1 MTDSGGSTGPTEP
14 AGPAEPAEPAGP
26 AEAAGPSAG
35 KDRSRPAARLVRRPL
50 VRRRPGWTGVLVA
63 VLFYVASFT
72 PSLIPR
78 SWLVQSLAAGVTAA
92 AGYGVGAVLG
102 WFARRCGARP
112 GGATV
117 RWAWLMLVPL
127 GVAAV
132 VAVTVRSVH
141 WQGDARRAVDMEPG
155 VVWWQWALVPFVAL
169 LLCGLLVALARSV
182 RLGTRTLARPLER
195 LVPRPWALMVA
206 AAVAVVVVVGVVQ
219 GFLLRGLVNLVESS
233 ASLTNGSTSKGIA
246 RPLLPTLSGS
256 PSSLESWSSLG
267 KNGRDFV
274 GHASTRAEIS
284 RFTGGPATDPVRVY
298 VGLES
303 SATLRGR
310 ADLAVRELERTGGFR
325 RKVLVVF
332 GTTGSGWVN
341 ESLAKPLE
349 YMYGGDSAA
358 VALQYSYL
366 PSWLSF
372 LTESEAAVAGS
383 ALFDAVYDHWSA
395 LPPDERPRL
404 LVSGESLGSYATEGA
419 FDGELARM
427 TARSDGAL
435 LVGPTLRNPM
445 WEKLGRARDR
455 GSPLWLPVYRDG
467 RTVRYA
473 RREADFDRPADAA
486 WDAPRIVYLQNG
498 SDPVTWWSPDLL
510 TSRPQWLVGPKA
522 PDVSPGMRWYP
533 LVTFWQVTC
542 DLAASDSVPVGYGHR
557 FGTLPV
563 AAWAAVTRPPGWTG
577 EDTARLEE
585 TLVRK
590 QEEREEQE
598 KENGPGREPG

>member
-1 MTDSGGSTGPTEP
+1 M
-14 AGPAEPAEPAGP
+14 
-26 AEAAGPSAG
+26 
-35 KDRSRPAARLVRRPL
+35 
-50 VRRRPGWTGVLVA
+50 VRRRPGWAGVLVA

-102 WFARRCGARP
+102 WVARRCGARP

-132 VAVTVRSVH
+132 VAVTVRSVR
-141 WQGDARRAVDMEPG
+141 WQGDARRAVGMEPG

-169 LLCGLLVALARSV
+169 LLCGLLVTLARSV

-206 AAVAVVVVVGVVQ
+206 ASVAVVVVVGVVQ
-219 GFLLRGLVNLVESS
+219 GFLLRGLVDLVESS
-233 ASLTNGSTSKGIA
+233 ASLTNGSTSEGIV

-284 RFTGGPATDPVRVY
+284 GFTGAPATDPVRVY

-303 SATLRGR
+303 AATLRGR
-310 ADLAVRELERTGGFR
+310 ADLAVRELERTGAFR

-395 LPPDERPRL
+395 LPPGERPRL

-419 FDGELARM
+419 FDGELSRM
-427 TARSDGAL
+427 TARADGAL

-445 WEKLGRARDR
+445 WEALGKARDR

-473 RREADFDRPADAA
+473 RREADFGRPADAA

-542 DLAASDSVPVGYGHR
+542 DLAVADSVPVGYGHR

-585 TLVRK
+585 TLERK
-590 QEEREEQE
+590 QEEREERE
-598 KENGPGREPG
+598 REESENAENAAG

>member
-1 MTDSGGSTGPTEP
+1 MTGSGGSTRWQPGPDRDRAERPT
-14 AGPAEPAEPAGP
+14 AG
-26 AEAAGPSAG
+26 AEA
-35 KDRSRPAARLVRRPL
+35 RPAARPARRPV
-50 VRRRPGWTGVLVA
+50 VRRRPGWAGVVVA

-92 AGYGVGAVLG
+92 AGYGVGAILG
-102 WFARRCGARP
+102 RVARRCGLRP
-112 GGATV
+112 GPAAV
-117 RWAWLMLVPL
+117 RRAWLLLVPL

-141 WQGDARRAVDMEPG
+141 WQGDARRSVGMAPG
-155 VVWWQWALVPFVAL
+155 LVWWQWLLVPFAAL
-169 LLCGLLVALARSV
+169 LICALLVASARSL

-195 LVPRPWALMVA
+195 LVPRPWALTVA

-233 ASLTNGSTSKGIA
+233 ASLTNGTTSKGIA

-274 GHASTRAEIS
+274 GHASTRAQIS
-284 RFTGGPATDPVRVY
+284 AFTGAPAQDPVRVY

-310 ADLAVRELERTGGFR
+310 ADLAVRELERTGAFR

-332 GTTGSGWVN
+332 GSTGSGWVN

-358 VALQYSYL
+358 VALQYSFL

-372 LTESEAAVAGS
+372 LTESEVAVAGS
-383 ALFDAVYDHWSA
+383 ALFDAVYAHWSA
-395 LPPDERPRL
+395 LPAGERPRL

-445 WEKLGRARDR
+445 WERLGKDRDP
-455 GSPLWLPVYRDG
+455 GTPLWLPVYRDG

-473 RREADFDRPADAA
+473 RRGGDFGRPAGAV

-533 LVTFWQVTC
+533 IVTFWQVTC
-542 DLAASDSVPVGYGHR
+542 DLAAADSVPAGYGHR
-557 FGTLPV
+557 FGSLPV

-585 TLVRK
+585 ALERK
-590 QEEREEQE
+590 QDQQDEQDER
-598 KENGPGREPG
+598 KE